1 MLNRLS
7 SLLSETSAAD
17 IPAFFFAHGSPAL
30 LQESGMHLG
39 GRFPNDFQGS
49 YDGEQAAFLKA
60 FGSFLLDKY
69 RPKGIVVFSAH
80 WETKAGEA
88 IQIMDNHADWQSRN
102 LYYDYYGFPK
112 FVVSRKN

>member
-1 MLNRLS
+1 MLDRLS
-7 SLLSETSAAD
+7 NLLSETSAAD

-39 GRFPNDFQGS
+39 GRFPNDFQ
-49 YDGEQAAFLKA
+49 
-60 FGSFLLDKY
+60 GSFLLDKY